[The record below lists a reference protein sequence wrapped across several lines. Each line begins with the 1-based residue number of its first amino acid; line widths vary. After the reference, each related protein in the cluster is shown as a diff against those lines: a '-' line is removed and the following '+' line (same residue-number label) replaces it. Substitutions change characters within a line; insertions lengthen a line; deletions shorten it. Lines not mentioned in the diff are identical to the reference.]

1 MKRIISL
8 FLAVLMLLLSL
19 TALASCSAPKDDG
32 AEIDVYLGSQ
42 VFDLDPTDYYVDS
55 NAEQVLSLM
64 YEPLFKINAGGNLE
78 CAAASGYR
86 VDKEERQI
94 VITLRESYWS
104 DDVRVEAAD
113 FIYAWTERLLDPYT
127 QNPAA
132 ALLYDLENA
141 VAVKSGNGS
150 IYEIG
155 CAATASD
162 EITLTYRKGAD
173 YEQLLRNL
181 ASVATAPARQDIV
194 SATPGYWSKLVNTM
208 VFNGPF
214 ELQSFD
220 NLIGSFTIARNVGYH
235 QKPETVD
242 YDNIVTPGKLEAVF
256 SIDGET
262 VAVSYAD
269 IENKTTFIM
278 ADAPLADRAAN
289 KDAATVADSTSV
301 YTYVFNTTKAP
312 FDNENVRRALSLA
325 IDRVAIVNAITYG
338 KAADGFLP
346 DYCGGSSEALI
357 GAQNLTLAKELI
369 DSATLTPAQKRIT
382 LTVND
387 DEQSIKIAE
396 LVSAAWGELGFTVT
410 VEAIGSVVTVLADET
425 EIYDSAIQVT
435 AKNAA
440 VGNRDFDVLALDWQL
455 YTDDAFVGLSA
466 FASAFSGNG
475 FDFDNLSNRVN
486 ISGWNSADYNALITA
501 AFKAEGEERARLL
514 TEAEKELVESAPIC
528 PIIFNQSFIYVSG
541 EVSGVTVDGTGHF
554 VYTKA
559 QQKNYEQYLGDDE

>member
-8 FLAVLMLLLSL
+8 FLALSMLVLSL
-19 TALASCSAPKDDG
+19 AALSSCSAPKDDG
-32 AEIDVYLGSQ
+32 PEIEIYLGSQ
-42 VFDLDPTDYYVDS
+42 VFDLDPTEYYVDS

-86 VDKEERQI
+86 VDEEERQI

-104 DDVRVEAAD
+104 DDVRVNASD
-113 FIYAWTERLLDPYT
+113 FIYAWTERLLAPNT

-155 CAATASD
+155 CEATAFD

-173 YEQLLRNL
+173 YNRLLRNL

-194 SATPGYWSKLVNTM
+194 SANTAYWSKLINTM

-235 QKPETVD
+235 QNPETVD
-242 YDNIVTPGKLEAVF
+242 YDNVVTPGKLEATF
-256 SIDGET
+256 AIDGEN
-262 VAVSYAD
+262 VPVSYAD
-269 IENKTTFIM
+269 LQSKTTFIM

-289 KDAATVADSTSV
+289 KDAATVTDTTSV

-312 FDNENVRRALSLA
+312 FDDANVRRALSMA
-325 IDRVAIVNAITYG
+325 IDRAGIVNAITYG
-338 KAADGFLP
+338 KAANGFLP
-346 DYCGGSSEALI
+346 DICGGSTEELI
-357 GAQNLTLAKELI
+357 GAQNIAAAQELI
-369 DSATLTPAQKRIT
+369 DAAQLTSAQKKIT
-382 LTVND
+382 LTIAD

-396 LVSAAWGELGFTVT
+396 LVSEAWGELGFEVT
-410 VEAIGSVVTVLADET
+410 IETLGSIVTTLSDGT
-425 EIYDSAIQVT
+425 EIYDSAIQVA

-440 VGNRDFDVLALDWQL
+440 VGKRDFDVLAVDWQL

-466 FASAFSGNG
+466 FSSAFSGNG
-475 FDFDNLSNRVN
+475 VDFKTLENRVN
-486 ISGWNSADYNALITA
+486 ISGWNSADYNSLITA
-501 AFKAEGEERARLL
+501 AFKAEGEERTAILA
-514 TEAEKELVESAPIC
+514 EAEKKLMESAPVC
-528 PIIFNQSFIYVSG
+528 PIIFNQSFLYVST
-541 EVSGVTVDGTGHF
+541 EVSSVTADGLGHF
-554 VYTKA
+554 LFTKT
-559 QQKNYEQYLGDDE
+559 QLRNYEQYLKDED